1 MSQHWAAALESE
13 WSSQLLLE
21 KHLQLPP
28 SVKPS
33 DSRIGEANCQIWFN
47 KTFVRPLFELVAQGV
62 PCTFWLCLESASSL
76 TLTTL

>member
-1 MSQHWAAALESE
+1 MSQHWAAALEAE

-62 PCTFWLCLESASSL
+62 PCKSSRPSL
-76 TLTTL
+76 HHLHSDVTV